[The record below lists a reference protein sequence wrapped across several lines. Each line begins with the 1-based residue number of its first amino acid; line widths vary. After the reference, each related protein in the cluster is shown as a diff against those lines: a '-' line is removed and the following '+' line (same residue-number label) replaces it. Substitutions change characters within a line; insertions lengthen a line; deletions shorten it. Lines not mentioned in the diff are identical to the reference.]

1 MNTQEKIEVMKAYA
15 EGKKIQWRISGC
27 KWEDWTSCDDPIWNW
42 SRYEFRIKSEE
53 KYRPYRDTGEMIE
66 DFRRKVGMG
75 QPSLFLPAIWIKAND
90 GFVSFISEYGSDC
103 IWRATCQE
111 SITMNGLFRN
121 FTYLDGSPCGM
132 KED

>member
-1 MNTQEKIEVMKAYA
+1 MNTKEKIEVMQAYE
-15 EGKKIQWRISGC
+15 EGKTIQVYDLERHEWMDCHS
-27 KWEDWTSCDDPIWNW
+27 PAWNW
-42 SRYEFRIKSEE
+42 LGFDYRIKPSTNAW
-53 KYRPYRDTGEMIE
+53 RPYDSTEEMIE